1 MLVVFSYFARVLA
14 LLLPSNHLIS
24 LAYTRHVEQWS
35 ETTAVETS
43 QKPGRFLL
51 DLMKLKLLLIN
62 LKKRLTNIIKL

>member
-14 LLLPSNHLIS
+14 LLLPSNHLINQ
-24 LAYTRHVEQWS
+24 AYTRHVEQGS